1 MHVSAVA
8 QMILKQPCLLLAP
21 HITPFVFTLYTKNE
35 YMIDHIP
42 IKMVNG
48 KEIKILSVCNGYAF
62 SPKLTIINSMMSMVF
77 TIALFVWK
85 CQWISNFWYI
95 CSVGVVA
102 LLLFFFLGVLGYKMV
117 DGFDKDQQL
126 YKCMEHNIK

>member
-1 MHVSAVA
+1 
-8 QMILKQPCLLLAP
+8 
-21 HITPFVFTLYTKNE
+21 
-35 YMIDHIP
+35 
-42 IKMVNG
+42 
-48 KEIKILSVCNGYAF
+48 
-62 SPKLTIINSMMSMVF
+62 MMSIVF

-126 YKCMEHNIK
+126 YKCMEHNIKECLECMRFYGFYGVGLKQIDPCEDHEQAPFQYKTDPADCDKCSEIQRRYVVKYLYHHEMAAICHVSKIY